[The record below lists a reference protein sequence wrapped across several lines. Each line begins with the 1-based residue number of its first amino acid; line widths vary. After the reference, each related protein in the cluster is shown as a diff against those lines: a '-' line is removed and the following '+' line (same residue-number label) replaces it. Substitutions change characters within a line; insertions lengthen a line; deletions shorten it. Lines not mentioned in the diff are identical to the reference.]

1 MAVDRCVCENRTF
14 EQIQREGRK
23 RGLATVRELQREGL
37 CCTGCRLCAPY
48 VARML
53 KTGQTR
59 FDPIDPADTQTADA
73 RSADSQEA
81 DGPDADSPDGSRP

>member
-59 FDPIDPADTQTADA
+59 FDPIDPADT